1 MTRPKQESPGRVAR
15 RVEVRKPVEL
25 AALADELSV
34 RLGRPVVL
42 GGTLPQDTEAGLG
55 LITVRDAET
64 GEEIDKEIDEEA
76 VAAVVKAHVPP
87 VRVSPAAQ
95 LAKAAEG
102 ARTVAQLSAAIVAYA
117 RSLEV

>member
-15 RVEVRKPVEL
+15 RVEVRKPVDL

-42 GGTLPQDTEAGLG
+42 GGTLPQDTEDGLG

-64 GEEIDKEIDEEA
+64 GEEIDDEA
-76 VAAVVKAHVPP
+76 VAGVVEAHVPP

-95 LAKAAEG
+95 LAKAAEE

-117 RSLEV
+117 RTLGG